1 MEFEPFSYMR
11 HAKRLE
17 YADGIYMAGS
27 GMFPPKAQELSFSGQ
42 DFDLNALCNSYGDPR
57 NIEWLATRYKCS
69 GQNVVLTAGSSEANF
84 LAFSA
89 VLEPGDKVLIETPGY
104 GQFNSLATFCGCRP
118 VKLKRRAE
126 NGFAPDLTEFKR
138 LLDDKTK
145 LVVLTD
151 LHNPSMAKLPAD
163 LLKDMVKAAGKKGAT
178 VLVDEVYIDHLPLNE
193 HDDTSFHYGDNV
205 IVTSSLTKVYGLS
218 SLRFGWALAPVKIA
232 GTMLDLADVVDPEI
246 SPICQNMA
254 VKALANLSRLRSRT
268 RGLHERNW
276 GIVAEWLKTRKDIE
290 AFVPPGGVVCWMRI
304 KGLDETGSLA
314 TVLRNEYGVL
324 VVPGE
329 YFQSPGWL
337 RVGYKNPP
345 AELRD
350 GLARIG
356 RAIDDLKA
364 HKKD

>member
-27 GMFPPKAQELSFSGQ
+27 GMFPPKAADINFS
-42 DFDLNALCNSYGDPR
+42 DHDYDLDALCNSYGDPR

-84 LAFSA
+84 FAFST
-89 VLEPGDKVLIETPGY
+89 VLNPGDKVIIEAPGY
-104 GQFNSLATFCGCRP
+104 GQFTSLTTLCGCRP
-118 VKLKRRAE
+118 VPLKRRAE
-126 NGFAPDLTEFKR
+126 DGFAPDLAEFKR

-163 LLKDMVKAAGKKGAT
+163 LLKDMVKAADKKGAI
-178 VLVDEVYIDHLPLNE
+178 VLVDEVYLDHLKVGAA
-193 HDDTSFHYGDNV
+193 DDTSFHYGDNV

-218 SLRFGWALAPVKIA
+218 ALRFGWALAPAKIA
-232 GTMLDLADVVDPEI
+232 AGMLDLADVVDPEI
-246 SPICQNMA
+246 SPVCQNMA
-254 VKALANLSRLRSRT
+254 HKALQNLSRLRSIT

-276 GIVAEWLKTRKDIE
+276 AVVAEWLKTRKDIE
-290 AFVPPGGVVCWMRI
+290 AFVPPGGIVCWMRI
-304 KGLDETGSLA
+304 KGLEETGSLA

-324 VVPGE
+324 VVAGE

-337 RVGYKNPP
+337 RIGYKS
-345 AELRD
+345 AASELRD
-350 GLARIG
+350 GLSRIG

-364 HKKD
+364 HKK

>member
-27 GMFPPKAQELSFSGQ
+27 GMFPPKAQELSFGER
-42 DFDLNALCNSYGDPR
+42 DFDLDALCNSYGDPR
-57 NIEWLATRYKCS
+57 NIEWLANRYQVS

-84 LAFSA
+84 FAYSA
-89 VLEPGDKVLIETPGY
+89 VLHPGDKVLVETPGY
-104 GQFNSLATFCGCRP
+104 GQFTSLATFCGCRP
-118 VKLKRRAE
+118 VAFKRRAE
-126 NGFAPDLTEFKR
+126 NGFAPDVAEIKR

-163 LLKDMVKAAGKKGAT
+163 VLKDIIKAADKKGAF
-178 VLVDEVYIDHLPLNE
+178 VLVDEVYLDHLKIGE

-218 SLRFGWALAPVKIA
+218 ALRFGWALAPVKIA
-232 GTMLDLADVVDPEI
+232 SAMLDLADVVDPEI

-254 VKALANLSRLRSRT
+254 VKALANLGRLRSRT

-276 GIVAEWLKTRKDIE
+276 PIVAEWLKSRDDVE
-290 AFVPPGGVVCWMRI
+290 ALTPPGGIVCWMRV
-304 KGLDETGSLA
+304 KGFKETGSLA

-324 VVPGE
+324 VVAGE

-337 RVGYKNPP
+337 RVGYKNPA

-350 GLARIG
+350 GLSRIG
-356 RAIDDLKA
+356 HAIDDLKS
-364 HKKD
+364 HKKG